1 MRCQAGEATPAE
13 RLAVRRAVVD
23 YTRLSR
29 GDRKDALKQL
39 FREHTDNI
47 KADPFKNTPNNDP
60 KANNNNNNNNS
71 VAPPQKKPSKPR
83 DQMGEIKDTKDRRGL
98 TKKEHRQLD
107 TLEQL
112 RFTDPGEREVALVS
126 QALTL
131 CPLPFRKP
139 VGNKVERQVQIPGGV
154 LDVVFTFTGKK
165 GKGSLAYG
173 NDAVLLD
180 LLCSEARLKKSPEVT
195 FDRAY
200 ELLELLGIKS
210 DGGSV
215 YADLKKRLVRLSTL
229 HIYVERRGEVAVNLR
244 VVDISNLRV
253 PSQQDLKRENAGEK
267 PLIPYAIRFSPEFF
281 ADLMGNYVPLPHAV
295 VMAFKGSPV
304 EYSLAKWLV
313 HRIHIAKGESLVAW
327 DDLQAE
333 RGSVDSNM
341 DRFKLKTQNVIKK
354 LWEAWPE
361 ITAAVTRERGGL
373 RIKPP
378 KAKLL

>member
-1 MRCQAGEATPAE
+1 MAR
-13 RLAVRRAVVD
+13 
-23 YTRLSR
+23 S
-29 GDRKDALKQL
+29 
-39 FREHTDNI
+39 
-47 KADPFKNTPNNDP
+47 
-60 KANNNNNNNNS
+60 
-71 VAPPQKKPSKPR
+71 
-83 DQMGEIKDTKDRRGL
+83 KDTQDRRGL
-98 TKKEHRQLD
+98 TKKQNQQLD
-107 TLEQL
+107 TLEGL
-112 RFTDPGEREVALVS
+112 RFTDPGDREVALVS

-139 VGNKVERQVQIPGGV
+139 KTNKVERRVQVPGGV
-154 LDVVFTFTGKK
+154 MDVVFTYTGKR

-180 LLCSEARLKKSPEVT
+180 LLCSEARMKKTPEIT

-210 DGGSV
+210 DGGKD
-215 YADLKKRLVRLSTL
+215 YRELKARLARLSTL

-244 VVDISNLRV
+244 VVDVQNLRV
-253 PSQQDLKRENAGEK
+253 PSKQDLKREKAGEK

-313 HRIHIAKGESLVAW
+313 HRVHIAKGDTCMAW
-327 DDLQAE
+327 EELREE
-333 RGSVDSNM
+333 RGSEDSNM
-341 DRFKLKTQNVIKK
+341 DRFKLKTKHVLIK
-354 LWEAWPE
+354 LQAAWPE
-361 ITAAVTRERGGL
+361 IAAAVTREKGGL
-373 RIKPP
+373 RLCPP